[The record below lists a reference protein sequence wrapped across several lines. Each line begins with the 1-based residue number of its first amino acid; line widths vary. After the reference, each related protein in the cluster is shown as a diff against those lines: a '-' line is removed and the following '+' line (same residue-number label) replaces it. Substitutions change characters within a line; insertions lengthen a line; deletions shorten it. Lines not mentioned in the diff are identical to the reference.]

1 MKLGLSGIIVPI
13 VTPFDEQERFSP
25 AALKEIVDYLIG
37 QGVQAIFAV
46 GSVGEFYALDEDETL
61 QVIRTTVQAVAGRVP
76 VIAGAGAIDTRRS
89 LALSR
94 HAEEAGADALS
105 VLTPFYIQPNE
116 EELFRHYSAIL
127 SSVRIPVLG
136 YTNPARAGGVTLAP
150 GLVRRLCDAH
160 ENFAGIKDS
169 SGNIS
174 LLKDYKAAC
183 PEGFAVFTGLDTIIY
198 DAVLNEAAGA
208 VCGLANIAAGITADV
223 YRQTCAGNLAEARRQ
238 QAKLSALRDA
248 YKLGTFPAVVK
259 EAANLLGLPAGP
271 TRSPVGPLRP
281 EARAQLRQILIN
293 VLGSEILIAQP

>member
-37 QGVQAIFAV
+37 QGVQAVFAV
-46 GSVGEFYALDEDETL
+46 GSVGEFYALDEDEIL

-76 VIAGAGAIDTRRS
+76 VIAGTGAIDTRRS

-94 HAEEAGADALS
+94 KAEEAGADALS

-116 EELFRHYSAIL
+116 EELFQHYSAIL
-127 SSVRIPVLG
+127 SAVRIPVLG
-136 YTNPARAGGVTLAP
+136 YTNPGRAGGVTLTP
-150 GLVRRLCDAH
+150 GLVRRLCGAH

-174 LLKDYKAAC
+174 LLKDYKTAC
-183 PEGFAVFTGLDTIIY
+183 PEDFAIFTGLDTIIY

-208 VCGLANIAAGITADV
+208 VCGLANIAAGITVDV

-238 QAKLSALRDA
+238 QAKISILRDA
-248 YKLGTFPAVVK
+248 YRLGTFPAVVK
-259 EAANLLGLPAGP
+259 EAVNLLGLPAGP
-271 TRSPVGPLRP
+271 TRGPVGPLRP

-293 VLGSEILIAQP
+293 VLGPEIFIARQ